1 MNWKRYV
8 LAVLAAALGAA
19 MIPMSASA
27 TIAPTVSLS
36 QSSTA
41 AGSKADVGLDIKF
54 APTGSDSPKDLTV
67 KLPAG
72 LLANA
77 AINGGACLTTTTL
90 TSACQVGSGT
100 ATATPFVLGI
110 GGPALSIP
118 ISFYLVPPPKA
129 GDLAGVQ
136 VVANFLGT
144 TNLGPP
150 ADVTVRPASDPAGV
164 GLNESF
170 TNLPNMFD
178 GLQIAVDELKST
190 FTGLRLPASCPATPA
205 AVAISGDSYGDTT
218 TRSAPPAPLP
228 VTACRA
234 LPFAPRFTVTAAED
248 SGDNGVKVVTDITQ
262 KANEATSRSV
272 ALAFPAAVLAPNAAA
287 VINGGILC
295 TDPSFATC
303 KTVGSASSTSPLYPK
318 SLIGKTYLTGSLA
331 APAITIRFPAP
342 FALTLNGNVD
352 LATNTT
358 TFSGLPDIPLTDLT
372 VTLAGGANAAFATT
386 CNPAN
391 GTATSTLT
399 TTNGDK
405 TATVPAAFTISNCVA
420 EPSNGGSG
428 GGGGTGGSG
437 AGGKSGGGGK
447 TSGSRP
453 TLTGGSISGLKRA
466 RPNVTFTA
474 HAGRPA
480 PKLRSLLIGLPAGL
494 DFVRHRV
501 HHRLRILG
509 VRLGGARIR
518 SLSVQNDLLFIRLRS
533 PSARITVKI
542 GRRALRES
550 LRLALRARHRK
561 VHSLTVGTIVRDASG
576 HPTSLTLKIRRLH
589 L

>member
-1 MNWKRYV
+1 LNWKRDV
-8 LAVLAAALGAA
+8 LSGLAVALASVVLPSAAA
-19 MIPMSASA
+19 A
-27 TIAPTVSLS
+27 TITPTLTLT
-36 QSSTA
+36 QSGTA
-41 AGSKADVGLDIKF
+41 AGSKANVGLDIKF

-77 AINGGACLTTTTL
+77 AIDGGACLTTTTQ
-90 TSACQVGSGT
+90 TSACQVGTGT
-100 ATATPFVLGI
+100 ATASPIVLGI
-110 GGPALSIP
+110 PVGSLSIP
-118 ISFYLVPPPKA
+118 VNFYLVPPPHA

-136 VVANFLGT
+136 AIANVLGVT
-144 TNLGPP
+144 SALGAP
-150 ADVTVRPASDPAGV
+150 ADVTVRPSSDPAGV

-170 TNLPNMFD
+170 SNLPNTFN
-178 GLQIAVDELKST
+178 GLPIAVDELNST

-205 AVAISGDSYGDTT
+205 AVAISGDSYGDAT
-218 TRSAPPAPLP
+218 TRSAPPAPLH
-228 VTACRA
+228 VTACAA
-234 LPFAPRFTVTAAED
+234 LPFAPKFTVTAAED

-272 ALAFPAAVLAPNAAA
+272 ALAFPPAVLAPNAAA

-295 TDPSFATC
+295 ADPSFATC

-318 SLIGKTYLTGSLA
+318 PLIGKTYLTGSLA
-331 APAITIRFPAP
+331 APAITIRFPSP
-342 FALTLNGNVD
+342 FALTLNGAVD

-372 VTLAGGANAAFATT
+372 VTLAGGPDAAFATT
-386 CNPAN
+386 CTPPS

-399 TTNGDK
+399 STNGDK
-405 TATVPAAFTISNCVA
+405 TVTVPANFTISNCVA
-420 EPSNGGSG
+420 APSSG
-428 GGGGTGGSG
+428 GGGGTGGSDG
-437 AGGKSGGGGK
+437 GGKSGGGGK
-447 TSGSRP
+447 SIGSRP

-466 RPNVTFTA
+466 RPSVTFTA
-474 HAGRPA
+474 HAGRNA

-501 HHRLRILG
+501 HHRLRVLG

-518 SLSVQNDLLFIRLRS
+518 SLSVQNGLLFVRLRS

-542 GRRALRES
+542 GRQALRES
-550 LRLALRARHRK
+550 LGLALRARHRR
-561 VHSLTVGTIVRDASG
+561 VHSLMVGVIVRDASG
-576 HPTSLTLKIRRLH
+576 HPTSLTLRIRRLH

>member
-8 LAVLAAALGAA
+8 LSVLAAALVAA
-19 MIPMSASA
+19 VIPMSASA
-27 TIAPTVSLS
+27 TIAPTVSLI

-41 AGSKADVGLDIKF
+41 AGSKANVGLDIKF
-54 APTGSDSPKDLTV
+54 APSGSDSPKDLTV

-77 AINGGACLTTTTL
+77 AIDGGACLTTTTL

-100 ATATPFVLGI
+100 ATASPILLGI
-110 GGPALSIP
+110 PVGSLSIP
-118 ISFYLVPPPKA
+118 VNFYLVPPPQA
-129 GDLAGVQ
+129 ADLAGVQ
-136 VVANFLGT
+136 AIANMLGVT
-144 TNLGPP
+144 SALGGP
-150 ADVTVRPASDPAGV
+150 ADVTVRPSSDPAGV

-170 TNLPNMFD
+170 SNLPNTFD
-178 GLQIAVDELKST
+178 GVPIAVDELNST
-190 FTGLRLPASCPATPA
+190 FTGLRLPASCPATSA
-205 AVAISGDSYGDTT
+205 SVAISGDSYSDATP
-218 TRSAPPAPLP
+218 RPASAPLH
-228 VTACRA
+228 VTACAA
-234 LPFAPRFTVTAAED
+234 LPFAPKFTVTAAED

-331 APAITIRFPAP
+331 APAITIRFPSP
-342 FALTLNGNVD
+342 FALTLNGTVD

-358 TFSGLPDIPLTDLT
+358 TFSGLPDIPLTDLA
-372 VTLAGGANAAFATT
+372 VTLAGGPNAAFATT
-386 CNPAN
+386 CTPPN
-391 GTATSTLT
+391 GIATSTLT
-399 TTNGDK
+399 STNGDK
-405 TATVPAAFTISNCVA
+405 TVTVPAAFTISNCVA
-420 EPSNGGSG
+420 APSSG
-428 GGGGTGGSG
+428 GAGGAG
-437 AGGKSGGGGK
+437 GGKSGGSGK
-447 TSGSRP
+447 STGSRP

-466 RPNVTFTA
+466 RPSVTFTA
-474 HAGRPA
+474 HAGRNA

-501 HHRLRILG
+501 HHRLRVLG

-518 SLSVQNDLLFIRLRS
+518 SLSVQNGLLFVGLRS

-542 GRRALRES
+542 GRQALRES
-550 LRLALRARHRK
+550 LGLALRARHRK
-561 VHSLTVGTIVRDASG
+561 VHSLTVGAIVRDASG

>member
-1 MNWKRYV
+1 V
-8 LAVLAAALGAA
+8 
-19 MIPMSASA
+19 A
-27 TIAPTVSLS
+27 TITPTLTLT

-41 AGSKADVGLDIKF
+41 AGSTADVGLDIKF
-54 APTGSDSPKDLTV
+54 APSGSDSPKDLTV

-100 ATATPFVLGI
+100 ATASPIVLGMPV
-110 GGPALSIP
+110 GSLSIP
-118 ISFYLVPPPKA
+118 VNFYLVPPPQP

-136 VVANFLGT
+136 AIANALGMT
-144 TNLGPP
+144 SALGAP
-150 ADVTVRPASDPAGV
+150 ADVTVRPSSDPAGV

-170 TNLPNMFD
+170 SNLPDTFN
-178 GLQIAVDELKST
+178 GLPIAVDELNST

-205 AVAISGDSYGDTT
+205 PVSISGDSYSDATT
-218 TRSAPPAPLP
+218 SSASAPLS
-228 VTACRA
+228 VTACAA
-234 LPFAPRFTVTAAED
+234 LPFAPKFAVTAAED

-262 KANEATSRSV
+262 KANEATSRTV
-272 ALAFPAAVLAPNAAA
+272 ALALPAAVLAPNAAA
-287 VINGGILC
+287 VISGGILC

-318 SLIGKTYLTGSLA
+318 PLIGKTYLTGSLA
-331 APAITIRFPAP
+331 APAITIRFPTP
-342 FALTLNGNVD
+342 FALTLSGTVD

-358 TFSGLPDIPLTDLT
+358 TFTGLPDIPLTDLT
-372 VTLAGGANAAFATT
+372 VTLAGGPDAAFATA
-386 CNPAN
+386 CNPAT

-405 TATVPAAFTISNCVA
+405 TTTVPAEFAISNCVA
-420 EPSNGGSG
+420 PPPSGGSG
-428 GGGGTGGSG
+428 GSGGGTGGSG
-437 AGGKSGGGGK
+437 SGGKPGGGK
-447 TSGSRP
+447 PGGGKPTGLPP
-453 TLTGGSISGLKRA
+453 TLTGGSISGLQRG
-466 RPNVTFTA
+466 RPSVTLTA
-474 HAGRPA
+474 HAGRNA

-501 HHRLRILG
+501 HHRLRVLG

-518 SLSVQNDLLFIRLRS
+518 SLSVQNGLLLIQLRS

-550 LRLALRARHRK
+550 LRLAVRARQRNL
-561 VHSLTVGTIVRDASG
+561 HSLTVGVTVRDATG
-576 HPTSLTLKIRRLH
+576 HPNHLTLRIRRLH